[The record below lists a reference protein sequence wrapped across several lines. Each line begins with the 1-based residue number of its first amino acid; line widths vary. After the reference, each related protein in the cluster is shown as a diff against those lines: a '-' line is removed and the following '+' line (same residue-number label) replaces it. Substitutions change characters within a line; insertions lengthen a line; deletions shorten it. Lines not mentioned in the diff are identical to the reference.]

1 MNLNNL
7 ENSNKN
13 KIRIFLILILLK
25 IYQISNKLKNKI
37 LNNFSFKMIKWIF
50 LFRNFRICNF

>member
-37 LNNFSFKMIKWIF
+37 LNNVSFKMIKWIF